1 MQETCAQK
9 HLECHSDNIDL
20 ISICCYFKGLSAGGT
35 VLSKWKNSL
44 NHFVRTLSLESIDEL
59 IQQGS
64 QHPQV
69 KEFEKDMIESAGS
82 DHTSNQTWT
91 LGSCIN
97 TSYID
102 IEDFVIWLVA
112 NGKGIEKHN
121 ASTPDVD
128 SCGDPPPEME
138 SDDDGGDPDDPDR
151 VRYPPPPSRTEYAN
165 INCILESAAKAWE
178 GVGVNRPTK
187 RQRV

>member
-1 MQETCAQK
+1 MT
-9 HLECHSDNIDL
+9 
-20 ISICCYFKGLSAGGT
+20 
-35 VLSKWKNSL
+35 KWKNSL
-44 NHFVRTLSLESIDEL
+44 NHFVRTLALESIDEL

-69 KEFEKDMIESAGS
+69 KEFEQDMIESAGS

-112 NGKGIEKHN
+112 NGKGI
-121 ASTPDVD
+121 DD
-128 SCGDPPPEME
+128 SCGDSE
-138 SDDDGGDPDDPDR
+138 SDDAGGDSDDPDR

-165 INCILESAAKAWE
+165 LNCILESAAKAWE
-178 GVGVNRPTK
+178 GVVVNRPTK
-187 RQRV
+187 SLAYAPTHNYNLQCSDSIQISDT